1 MLSSNYLQEA
11 EWFHGGCKPRFK
23 DQVKVSTVCSGA
35 PFASVGLLD
44 GMGDDAVK
52 AFADV
57 TRFMNDLCSFKV

>member
-35 PFASVGLLD
+35 PFAAVGLLV
-44 GMGDDAVK
+44 GMRDDV
-52 AFADV
+52 V
-57 TRFMNDLCSFKV
+57 VGVY